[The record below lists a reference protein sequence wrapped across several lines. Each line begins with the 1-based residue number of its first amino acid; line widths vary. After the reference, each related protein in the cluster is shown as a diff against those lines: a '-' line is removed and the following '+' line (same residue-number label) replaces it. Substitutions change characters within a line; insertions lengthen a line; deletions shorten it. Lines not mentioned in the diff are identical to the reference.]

1 MSKSLII
8 DNYLTGIRIIRIRIE
23 SRSNAGSIRPKGEV
37 RVPGDGRT
45 GGEVP
50 TVRELDGIRI
60 TGDVLCVLGSA
71 AADPGF
77 PVCIPAA
84 GELREVILGF
94 VREGGH
100 SRWLTDP
107 EISAG
112 VLKVLRSGKLRSV
125 VATLTPWSERP

>member
-1 MSKSLII
+1 M
-8 DNYLTGIRIIRIRIE
+8 
-23 SRSNAGSIRPKGEV
+23 
-37 RVPGDGRT
+37 
-45 GGEVP
+45 
-50 TVRELDGIRI
+50 
-60 TGDVLCVLGSA
+60 LGSA